1 MLVLVLMVAIAAV
14 GAGGTLVMADPCI
27 AQLSY
32 PIMPTAYSYNSNVQV
47 IVPVSATC
55 TSIGTA
61 FTAVGDAY
69 DTSGNAD
76 LGSVNTLLSP
86 VNGATFSGQL
96 VFNLPP
102 TSLGHTVQISVS
114 IYNGGQ
120 TAPGQYGTLL
130 TTASETVQ
138 VNPTNYN
145 TYPQYSNPPY
155 NNYPPNQYYVQ
166 PQQITTVTAY
176 APQQVIQQPLAT
188 ALYVNTQNTPWYF
201 NRQYGPWL
209 AGRQNYTWLMGV
221 VVALI
226 ALSVIVA
233 VAVAILAA
241 RHRQPQVI
249 HVPWPP
255 QGQR

>member
-14 GAGGTLVMADPCI
+14 GASGTLVSADPCI

-102 TSLGHTVQISVS
+102 TSLGHTVQVSVS
-114 IYNGGQ
+114 IFNGGQ

-130 TTASETVQ
+130 TTASENVQ
-138 VNPTNYN
+138 VTPTNYN
-145 TYPQYSNPPY
+145 GYPQYSNPPY
-155 NNYPPNQYYVQ
+155 VNYPPNQYNVQ
-166 PQQITTVTAY
+166 PEQVTTVTAY
-176 APQQVIQQPLAT
+176 AAPQVIQQPLAT
-188 ALYVNTQNTPWYF
+188 APYGNAQNRPWSF
-201 NRQYGPWL
+201 NRQSAPWIG
-209 AGRQNYTWLMGV
+209 ARQNSTWMMALV
-221 VVALI
+221 VTLVAI
-226 ALSVIVA
+226 SIIVA
-233 VAVAILAA
+233 VAIAVIAT
-241 RHRQPQVI
+241 RNRRPQSQ
-249 HVPWPP
+249 PWPP

>member
-14 GAGGTLVMADPCI
+14 GASGTLVSADPCI

-102 TSLGHTVQISVS
+102 TSLGHTVQVSVS

-145 TYPQYSNPPY
+145 GYSQYSNTPY
-155 NNYPPNQYYVQ
+155 NNYPPSQYYVQ

-176 APQQVIQQPLAT
+176 VPQIVQQPISPGRQVINGTLMQQPYSR
-188 ALYVNTQNTPWYF
+188 ALYQGQQNT
-201 NRQYGPWL
+201 
-209 AGRQNYTWLMGV
+209 TWLMV
-221 VVALI
+221 VVAIVI
-226 ALSVIVA
+226 AFSVVVA
-233 VAVAILAA
+233 VVFAVIAT
-241 RHRQPQVI
+241 RNRQQQQY
-249 HVPWPP
+249 WPP
-255 QGQR
+255 SIQNQR